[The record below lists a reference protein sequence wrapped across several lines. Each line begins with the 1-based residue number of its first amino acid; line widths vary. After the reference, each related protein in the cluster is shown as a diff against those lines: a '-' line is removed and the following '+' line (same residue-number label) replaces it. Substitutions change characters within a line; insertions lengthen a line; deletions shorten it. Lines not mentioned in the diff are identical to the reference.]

1 MRVLLLIGLSLLGG
15 GEILPGGWGASG
27 EPSGGAAGPA
37 GGSSA
42 GSLSSSGYGFGP
54 GSGSELDPSS
64 VGESPSP
71 VSCVGGRGGALAGG
85 VTLLGWGHAGV
96 FHAGV
101 FQACYIRYQASFYLW
116 RIVPLLKYYKVLKYN
131 EQDCQRIFCLLLT
144 LSKMIE
150 VSGQNV

>member
-1 MRVLLLIGLSLLGG
+1 MGRRAQPGAPARVRSRPRAMGLGL
-15 GEILPGGWGASG
+15 
-27 EPSGGAAGPA
+27 
-37 GGSSA
+37 
-42 GSLSSSGYGFGP
+42 
-54 GSGSELDPSS
+54 
-64 VGESPSP
+64 
-71 VSCVGGRGGALAGG
+71 GRGRSWIHPPWGSPPPRSPAWGRGALAGG

>member
-1 MRVLLLIGLSLLGG
+1 MGGVGGALRGG
-15 GEILPGGWGASG
+15 GGGG
-27 EPSGGAAGPA
+27 GGAARGGGGGPSRGLQLGFA
-37 GGSSA
+37 LVLGLWVWAWVGVGA
-42 GSLSSSGYGFGP
+42 GSILRGGVPLP
-54 GSGSELDPSS
+54 GLLRG
-64 VGESPSP
+64 
-71 VSCVGGRGGALAGG
+71 GGALAGG

>member
-1 MRVLLLIGLSLLGG
+1 MGGVGGALRWGG
-15 GEILPGGWGASG
+15 GPSRGLQLGFALVLGLWVWAWVGVGAGSILRGGVPLPGLLR
-27 EPSGGAAGPA
+27 GG
-37 GGSSA
+37 
-42 GSLSSSGYGFGP
+42 
-54 GSGSELDPSS
+54 
-64 VGESPSP
+64 
-71 VSCVGGRGGALAGG
+71 GGALAGG